1 MQSNRESE
9 EIKNSEDKNIKKLRE
24 EFDKRQSQNGNHP
37 KTSHGYKN
45 STNRNVYNINSKSC
59 KKSPSRYTKALS
71 ANKYNQKVYKNSNK
85 LNDKTSYDFCKKHP
99 GYLYYKEIMS
109 NIKNNKLNKIRTLTG
124 KVINRRMKLEP
135 APKNIKNSNINNF
148 FKNQQFPKIH
158 NNHNNKINGRHKL
171 YNYNYNYNHNN
182 NQFDKNN
189 PYSYFWA
196 NKILNHSDFKIGVK
210 GMAYG
215 VPQLGSFNKNGDFL
229 LKVLNKTKEK
239 DKNLENYTKNS
250 FKSYHNGTNKN
261 YYNNFVGITNQK
273 NSKKESIIKGIF
285 DENKS
290 GNEKDNEKCFK
301 IKNDENKNE
310 MKKIFNEKIFEN
322 NKAKFLED
330 NNNKD
335 NKNNKKDD
343 NDNENE
349 FEDESLDEELQK
361 QFYKNQKNFFKARKD
376 IMEEPEYL
384 EDDNDNN
391 NQKI

>member
-24 EFDKRQSQNGNHP
+24 EFDKKQSQSGNHP

-45 STNRNVYNINSKSC
+45 SINHNVYNINSKSC

-71 ANKYNQKVYKNSNK
+71 ANKYNQKVYKNANR
-85 LNDKTSYDFCKKHP
+85 LNDKISYDFCKKHP

-109 NIKNNKLNKIRTLTG
+109 NTKNNKLNKIRTLTG

-135 APKNIKNSNINNF
+135 APKNIKNNF
-148 FKNQQFPKIH
+148 FKNQKFPKI
-158 NNHNNKINGRHKL
+158 NNNNKINGKHKFF
-171 YNYNYNYNHNN
+171 NYNRKINN
-182 NQFDKNN
+182 NKIDKNN

-215 VPQLGSFNKNGDFL
+215 VPQLGSFNKNEDFL
-229 LKVLNKTKEK
+229 FKVLIKTKDK
-239 DKNLENYTKNS
+239 DKNLENPIKNS
-250 FKSYHNGTNKN
+250 FKSCHNGTNKN

-273 NSKKESIIKGIF
+273 NSEKERITKGKF
-285 DENKS
+285 DENK
-290 GNEKDNEKCFK
+290 NNNEKCFK
-301 IKNDENKNE
+301 INNDGNKN
-310 MKKIFNEKIFEN
+310 IFKNINEKNNDNKEN
-322 NKAKFLED
+322 ILED
-330 NNNKD
+330 KNTDKKD
-335 NKNNKKDD
+335 NKKE
-343 NDNENE
+343 DNESD
-349 FEDESLDEELQK
+349 FEDESLDEEQQK

-391 NQKI
+391 DNNEKI